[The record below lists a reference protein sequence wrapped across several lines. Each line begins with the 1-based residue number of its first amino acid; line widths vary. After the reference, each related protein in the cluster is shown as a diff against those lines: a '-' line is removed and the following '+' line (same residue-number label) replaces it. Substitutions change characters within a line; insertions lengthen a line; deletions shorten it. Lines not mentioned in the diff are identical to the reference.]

1 MVPGTDLLSPA
12 MPFSTLH
19 YLGADLLLL
28 RRATIG
34 AGVLDCRV
42 RDGIGYLHSAKST
55 KIMKSSI
62 YIGFGRRGWDRGVS
76 SAAKNARNHKI
87 K

>member
-1 MVPGTDLLSPA
+1 
-12 MPFSTLH
+12 
-19 YLGADLLLL
+19 
-28 RRATIG
+28 
-34 AGVLDCRV
+34 
-42 RDGIGYLHSAKST
+42 
-55 KIMKSSI
+55 MKSSI